1 MNKIVLLFIL
11 IIGLVLFYYI
21 KTNTD
26 RKNIAFL
33 NEYGWVVNT
42 KGAKTKSSTIQD
54 VDVMINII
62 NIASDF
68 DYMKAELS
76 EIGIILNEEEL
87 DKVKIYTYQLE
98 QYGIDEVLRASV
110 WIAKGKIVFSYIEP
124 RDVHIR
130 MSIWPVNYDYEE
142 IKEELLIN
150 REKMLEEYN
159 K

>member
-87 DKVKIYTYQLE
+87 DKVKIYT
-98 QYGIDEVLRASV
+98 
-110 WIAKGKIVFSYIEP
+110 
-124 RDVHIR
+124 
-130 MSIWPVNYDYEE
+130 SINWNSME
-142 IKEELLIN
+142 
-150 REKMLEEYN
+150 
-159 K
+159 